1 VSSIKEL
8 AYSNAECGINMK
20 QRNEGHLPY
29 LLTRVKFG
37 TASQFEPSKA
47 SSSGKNDEGVLE
59 FRVENLKLDG

>member
-1 VSSIKEL
+1 
-8 AYSNAECGINMK
+8 MK

-29 LLTRVKFG
+29 LLRRVKFG

-59 FRVENLKLDG
+59 FRVENLKLEG